1 MKNNK
6 ISSHSEQKSKHS
18 CKPRKVCV
26 FLQHQA
32 SYKIPLN
39 KRKGVKNKLFIDFK
53 IVLKAGGVRNFFF
66 GSAKYVNLLAIA
78 NSALFLTVDVTT
90 QKKKDTRLF
99 GPFKF
104 NEHQKMSYTLVQCD

>member
-6 ISSHSEQKSKHS
+6 ICSHSEQKSKHS
-18 CKPRKVCV
+18 CKSRKVCV

-53 IVLKAGGVRNFFF
+53 IVLKAGGVRNVFF

-90 QKKKDTRLF
+90 QKKKRYATFRSF
-99 GPFKF
+99 
-104 NEHQKMSYTLVQCD
+104 QI